1 MDQYPTNPQAYRL
14 HGRQRAIEGEFVF
27 AARTSASRAEGRTVP
42 GRPGPSAEPRPRLH
56 DQAVDARLGEPPA
69 RRDSGRAPADDRH
82 FPIAVGQTPFRD
94 GRIRSLL
101 RSLHEASATAKLSQ
115 QRVLPRFHGLS
126 QSPLRIF
133 RTEQRPS
140 CRILNCKNYN
150 RFIVALRC
158 NRSFGPLGFI
168 VFIGRRQRPV

>member
-1 MDQYPTNPQAYRL
+1 VPRIAV
-14 HGRQRAIEGEFVF
+14 GRMQPAAAEIE
-27 AARTSASRAEGRTVP
+27 REGRTVP

-101 RSLHEASATAKLSQ
+101 RSLHEASATANLSQ

-126 QSPLRIF
+126 HAPEFPNTTRPTFEAAKIDMPQKSPADSPAFQGGQRDFGLLRP
-133 RTEQRPS
+133 E
-140 CRILNCKNYN
+140 
-150 RFIVALRC
+150 
-158 NRSFGPLGFI
+158 
-168 VFIGRRQRPV
+168 RRQTRSPWNIRRSDARRK